1 MSEAFLYTAPSCLRF
16 SASLTTMKTHPC
28 ALLPEGARMA
38 ASRTLVI
45 TSSGTG
51 SGLIRLT
58 DRAEYIASNS
68 PNSAIFNIP
77 RMLRVAPPYAPCR
90 KSLVN
95 YSCSLYRLCL
105 GARVSASEQFCHDLL
120 RVGRILDHRARL
132 HAMFHQLIVIIE
144 FAHAYA
150 IFQQEAVRVIEVDR
164 TAPFVI
170 DHRSDVDALVSEVF
184 ALGLEFLQRIHV
196 EGEMIE
202 RGREVLSTADVGCE
216 FRGNSRHLLGAH
228 KSDQRAVA
236 RIQEGMLDP
245 AALRRFENV
254 APCDLPAEDV
264 GVEVDCA
271 IDIERRKS
279 QVMHAAA
286 FHWTVLRLWQICPL
300 SFSTT
305 AMAKTRLSCAL
316 RVAQAFSRASRS
328 CVLSRSAPFPRS

>member
-16 SASLTTMKTHPC
+16 SASLTTMKTHAC

-68 PNSAIFNIP
+68 PNSAIFSNP
-77 RMLRVAPPYAPCR
+77 RIRSVAWPHALPTEQLLLINR
-90 KSLVN
+90 RG
-95 YSCSLYRLCL
+95 LYRLCL
-105 GARVSASEQFCHDLL
+105 GAWVYTSEQFCHDLL

-150 IFQQEAVRVIEVDR
+150 VFQQEAVRVIEVDR

-202 RGREVLSTADVGCE
+202 RGRQVLSAADVGCE
-216 FRGNSRHLLGAH
+216 FRGNTRHFLGAH
-228 KSDQRAVA
+228 KSDQRAIA
-236 RIQEGMLDP
+236 SIQEGVLDP

-254 APCDLPAEDV
+254 TPCDLPAENV
-264 GVEVDCA
+264 SVELDCA

-305 AMAKTRLSCAL
+305 AMAKTRLSYAL
-316 RVAQAFSRASRS
+316 RVAQALVELHDLVFYRVAQ
-328 CVLSRSAPFPRS
+328 